1 MRTGVASLPLH
12 GGHCPPWLF
21 ERMKRLGVAII
32 EAIVQ
37 EFGPQEVLRRLS
49 DPFWFQA
56 FGCVLGFDW
65 HSSGLTTTV
74 CGALKEGL
82 RGREKDVG
90 LIIAGGKGRT
100 SRQTPLEIAAAADK
114 HALTLDTGY
123 LIFASRMAAK
133 VDNTALQD
141 GYQLYH
147 HVFVFTFDGQWAVVQ
162 QGMNEAT
169 RLARRYHWLGERVED
184 FVCDPHAAVC
194 CDQKGF
200 ALNLV
205 ARESEQARQVVTE
218 LAREKPEKVVK
229 EYRRILEERK
239 IESRFCLLSS
249 NSEKVLL
256 ETPAFLNRGDPLGE
270 PKGLFPGGP
279 GGLELSGD
287 GQLTLWDTMK
297 YTPQFNRPLLL
308 QLPWRHELPQAEY
321 LNKALLK
328 LYASQPTDFISVLG
342 TEGIGPKTLRALAL
356 VSEVTFGAPASFR
369 DPVKYSF
376 SHGGK
381 DGHPYPVDRRLY
393 DRSIAILEK
402 ALTEAKVGRSE
413 KMDALRRLAHLVG

>member
-1 MRTGVASLPLH
+1 
-12 GGHCPPWLF
+12 
-21 ERMKRLGVAII
+21 MKRLASAII
-32 EAIVQ
+32 EVIVQ

-100 SRQTPLEIAAAADK
+100 SRQTPLEIAQAADK
-114 HALTLDTGY
+114 YALTVDPDY
-123 LIFASRMAAK
+123 LVFASRMAAK

-147 HVFVFTFDGQWAVVQ
+147 HVFIFTFDGQWAVVQ

-169 RLARRYHWLGERVED
+169 RLARRYHWLGEGLKD
-184 FVCDPHAAVC
+184 FVCDPHVAVC

-205 ARESEQARQVVTE
+205 ARESERARQVVTE

-229 EYRRILEERK
+229 EYRRI
-239 IESRFCLLSS
+239 CLL
-249 NSEKVLL
+249 ER
-256 ETPAFLNRGDPLGE
+256 PALLNRE
-270 PKGLFPGGP
+270 SS
-279 GGLELSGD
+279 ELPGD
-287 GQLTLWDTMK
+287 GQLTLWDTLR
-297 YTPQFNRPLLL
+297 YTPQFAQPSLL
-308 QLPWRHELPQAEY
+308 QLPFRHDLPQAEY

-328 LYASQPTDFISVLG
+328 LYASQPVDFISVLEV
-342 TEGIGPKTLRALAL
+342 EGVGPKTLRALAL
-356 VSEVTFGAPASFR
+356 VSEVAFGAPASFR

-381 DGHPYPVDRRLY
+381 DGHPYPVDRKLY
-393 DRSIAILEK
+393 DRSIAVLEK

-413 KMDALRRLAHLVG
+413 KMDALRRLAQLAH

>member
-1 MRTGVASLPLH
+1 MANLPLH

-21 ERMKRLGVAII
+21 ERMKRLALAII
-32 EAIVQ
+32 EVIVQ

-100 SRQTPLEIAAAADK
+100 SRQTPLEIAEAADK
-114 HALTLDTGY
+114 YALTIDPDY
-123 LIFASRMAAK
+123 LVFASRMAAK

-147 HVFVFTFDGQWAVVQ
+147 HVFIFTFNGQWAVVQ

-169 RLARRYHWLGERVED
+169 RLARRYHWLGEGLKD

-229 EYRRILEERK
+229 EYRRILEKSK
-239 IESRFCLLSS
+239 IEGEFRRVPS
-249 NSEKVLL
+249 NSEGPSGK
-256 ETPAFLNRGDPLGE
+256 A
-270 PKGLFPGGP
+270 KGLF
-279 GGLELSGD
+279 SGDLPNDLAHDSILMPESFKMRMD
-287 GQLTLWDTMK
+287 GQLTLWDSLG
-297 YTPQFNRPLLL
+297 YTPQDYTSQFNQPSLL
-308 QLPWRHELPQAEY
+308 QLPFRHDLPQAEY

-328 LYASQPTDFISVLG
+328 LYASQPVDFISVLG
-342 TEGIGPKTLRALAL
+342 VEGVGPKTLRALAL
-356 VSEVTFGAPASFR
+356 VSEVAFGAPASFR

-381 DGHPYPVDRRLY
+381 DGHPYPVDRKLY
-393 DRSIAILEK
+393 DRSIAVLEK

-413 KMDALRRLAHLVG
+413 KMDALRRLAQIAR

>member
-1 MRTGVASLPLH
+1 
-12 GGHCPPWLF
+12 
-21 ERMKRLGVAII
+21 MKRLAVAII
-32 EAIVQ
+32 EVIVQ

-100 SRQTPLEIAAAADK
+100 SRQAPSEIAAAADK
-114 HALTLDTGY
+114 HALTLDPGY

-169 RLARRYHWLGERVED
+169 RLARRYHWLGERLKD

-229 EYRRILEERK
+229 EYRRILER
-239 IESRFCLLSS
+239 LPS

-256 ETPAFLNRGDPLGE
+256 ETPALLNRECPLGE
-270 PKGLFPGGP
+270 AKGVFSGGP
-279 GGLELSGD
+279 GGLELPGD
-287 GQLTLWDTMK
+287 GQLTLWDTVE
-297 YTPQFNRPLLL
+297 YTSQFNQPALL
-308 QLPWRHELPQAEY
+308 QLPWRHDLPRAEY
-321 LNKALLK
+321 LNQALLK
-328 LYASQPTDFISVLG
+328 LYASQPVDFISVLG
-342 TEGIGPKTLRALAL
+342 IEGIGPKTLRALAL
-356 VSEVTFGAPASFR
+356 VSEVAFGAPASFR

-413 KMDALRRLAHLVG
+413 KMDALRRLAHLAR